1 MDELAQSIID
11 KLPQIQ
17 IELSDGDDPTQDKV
31 ISAEL
36 GERIVLPPQ
45 QLRIRDGDEVFEL
58 QEALGNSI
66 RLKVEGLIEAR
77 RAR

>member
-17 IELSDGDDPTQDKV
+17 IELSDGDDTTQDKV

>member
-17 IELSDGDDPTQDKV
+17 IELSDGDDTTEDKV

>member
-17 IELSDGDDPTQDKV
+17 IELSDGDDTTQDKV

-36 GERIVLPPQ
+36 GARIVLPPQ

-58 QEALGNSI
+58 REALGNSI

>member
-17 IELSDGDDPTQDKV
+17 IELSDGDDTPQDKV

-58 QEALGNSI
+58 REALGNSI

>member
-17 IELSDGDDPTQDKV
+17 IELSDGDDTTQDKV

-58 QEALGNSI
+58 REALGNSI